1 MKSDQSVESHD
12 PVSFT
17 GNLIKNLKSASH
29 TVKSDKK
36 KRACISLMGRSV
48 CKGQRERQRSDQSG
62 RGTGAGAADHHQVLL
77 DRQKLPAAITSIQ
90 T

>member
-12 PVSFT
+12 PIGFT
-17 GNLIKNLKSASH
+17 GNLIKNHKSASH
-29 TVKSDKK
+29 TVKSDFKK
-36 KRACISLMGRSV
+36 KSVYFLDGQVCVLRS
-48 CKGQRERQRSDQSG
+48 ERQRSDQSG

-77 DRQKLPAAITSIQ
+77 DRQKLPAAVTFIQ